1 MNGREMTNGRLWF
14 GLALQAAG
22 FGIREYGH
30 VLARRS
36 IIDYVTLQAAS
47 RKPGGAPACVYDCSH
62 RFSDAAFL
70 FGWLGLSLI
79 VIGTALIIAS
89 IRKKT
94 S

>member
-1 MNGREMTNGRLWF
+1 MTNGRLWF

-22 FGIREYGH
+22 LGIREYAH

-36 IIDYVTLQAAS
+36 IIDYVTLHTVS
-47 RKPGGAPACVYDCSH
+47 RKLGEAPACIYDCSH

-79 VIGTALIIAS
+79 VVGTVLIIAS
-89 IRKKT
+89 MRTKA